1 LTFCEAWFLKSSLI
15 LSNRINRSKI
25 FNQFLVNA
33 LKSTF
38 TKVFIIETERL
49 ATVLATVG
57 TAVLATV
64 LTALA
69 TNNTSY
75 SLIGMSRN

>member
-1 LTFCEAWFLKSSLI
+1 M
-15 LSNRINRSKI
+15 

-38 TKVFIIETERL
+38 TKVFIIETEPL
-49 ATVLATVG
+49 AAIAAILATVG
-57 TAVLATV
+57 TAILATV

-69 TNNTSY
+69 TYNANY
-75 SLIGMSRN
+75 SLIGMGRN

>member
-1 LTFCEAWFLKSSLI
+1 LI

-69 TNNTSY
+69 TNNTTY

>member
-1 LTFCEAWFLKSSLI
+1 LI

-57 TAVLATV
+57 AAVLATV

-69 TNNTSY
+69 TNNTIY